1 MVIKYTR
8 NNQVNVLYLT
18 MTSTTNK
25 IDKNWNREDGLGS
38 RSITELFVPLSLSCF
53 TLLI

>member
-1 MVIKYTR
+1 
-8 NNQVNVLYLT
+8 

-38 RSITELFVPLSLSCF
+38 RSITELFVPLPSVTTVKKSLF
-53 TLLI
+53 RALHY